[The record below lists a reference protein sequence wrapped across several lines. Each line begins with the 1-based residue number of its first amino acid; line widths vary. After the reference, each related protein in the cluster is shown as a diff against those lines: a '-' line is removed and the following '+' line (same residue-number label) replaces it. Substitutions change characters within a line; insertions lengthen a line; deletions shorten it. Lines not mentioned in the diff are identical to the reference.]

1 MSATSAP
8 PQPAGHMTLIEHL
21 AELRTRIIRTM
32 IALSIAGVVAWF
44 LYEPLFDLLRGPL
57 DASAPNTDLIT
68 TEPLQ
73 GFQFRLQM
81 TAYTAV
87 ALAFPVILWQI
98 WRFVAPALYSNERRY
113 AVAFITCGTILFA
126 MGAAIAFWTMPEALK
141 FLQNIGG
148 EDNFDEFYTPN
159 SYMRLIVYMMIAFG
173 IGFQFPL
180 IVTSLNMMGVVTTAK
195 LREVRRYV
203 IVIIAV
209 FVAVA
214 TPSGDP
220 ISMLALTVPMC
231 LLYEVS
237 ILIGRLRDRS
247 RRKAAAAEG

>member
-1 MSATSAP
+1 
-8 PQPAGHMTLIEHL
+8 MTLIEHL

-44 LYEPLFDLLRGPL
+44 LYEPLFDLLKGPL
-57 DASAPNTDLIT
+57 NESSPTPLIT

-81 TAYTAV
+81 TIYTAI

-113 AVAFITCGTILFA
+113 AVAFITCGTVLFA

-180 IVTSLNMMGVVTTAK
+180 IVTSLNMMGVVTTDK

-203 IVIIAV
+203 IVIISV

-220 ISMLALTVPMC
+220 ISMLALTIPMC

-237 ILIGRLRDRS
+237 ILLGRLRDRS